1 MAYFCDHSRGRRR
14 HYDEDV
20 YFSNSRVISASLKA
34 QIGNL
39 KAEIT
44 YGTSIMVAEHD
55 CWTQTTRGS
64 APSTALD
71 AIGPEP

>member
-1 MAYFCDHSRGRRR
+1 MAYFCDHSKGRRR
-14 HYDEDV
+14 HYDGDV
-20 YFSNSRVISASLKA
+20 YFSNSRFISPSLKA

-39 KAEIT
+39 KVEVT

-55 CWTQTTRGS
+55 CYKQTTRGS
-64 APSTALD
+64 APPTTLN